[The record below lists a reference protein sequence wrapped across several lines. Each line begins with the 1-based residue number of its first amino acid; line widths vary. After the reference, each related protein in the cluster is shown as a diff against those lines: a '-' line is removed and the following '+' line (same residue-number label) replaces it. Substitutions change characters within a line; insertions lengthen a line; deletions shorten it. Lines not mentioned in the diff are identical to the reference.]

1 MATPAGDSN
10 HLGPVITQRSSEF
23 IQIPNDLEMFD
34 QILTRDEFKSVYQFL
49 AHLSAKWYIIG
60 ILLSMP
66 KSKLDEIEENHR
78 DVSRRL
84 MQMID
89 GWLSSSKDC
98 TWRALATALRED
110 GHIEE
115 ANLIVQRVSE
125 GPTTNFKEPQ
135 KRSSKNQWEEMKN
148 QMCKKEEEF
157 HADLASIDSTH
168 VEYMEFL
175 REELAVSTGSGHEQM
190 LDEIEEHVVLQ
201 MLSKDDLKFAS
212 KIHAILHNFD
222 KISKNLQSTQNSL
235 QMWVE
240 TVTVDVNEVCYSLQM
255 LTAQKESLKESL
267 FKLETEGIQHN
278 EPNNQQI
285 RLLEL
290 KAETRTQAR
299 AITQEIHDAQCYQQ
313 YLINTLT
320 TCTNHLDI
328 AINQNETIKLAANST
343 TMTYKEAIFIE
354 VLICLLVL
362 VLLTR
367 FTTVVETAIAIIVYL
382 VSIMQLIKL
391 ISPCVKRTMHKVT
404 KSANNIRRATTA
416 MGARNRKF
424 VIALLGVC
432 LAIMPLIILPQPLP
446 PEQRIEIKKTTIMN
460 FFSGVLCGFTG
471 TVLLLSLNYIVRTV
485 FVTFTL
491 SFIYLF
497 YSPTSEFSTALASF
511 VISIGIGI
519 AAALYRNYIKFII
532 CIFAETTL
540 SLLLVLLPIYIGGL
554 ISQSISNYMDP
565 VSITLGE
572 ALGGAIATLCMLQLA
587 STTRVPFIFTD
598 SKMAMSL
605 KCLDQNIDKLKTL
618 RVNISRTQCRATSLT
633 SL

>member
-23 IQIPNDLEMFD
+23 IQIPYDLEMFD
-34 QILTRDEFKSVYQFL
+34 QTLTRDEFKSVYQFL

-60 ILLSMP
+60 VLLSMP

-89 GWLSSSKDC
+89 GWLNNGKDC

-110 GHIEE
+110 GHIKE

-125 GPTTNFKEPQ
+125 GPTADFKEPQ

-190 LDEIEEHVVLQ
+190 LDVIEEHVLQ
-201 MLSKDDLKFAS
+201 MLSKDDS
-212 KIHAILHNFD
+212 NKIHAILHNFD
-222 KISKNLQSTQNSL
+222 KISKNLRSTPNSL
-235 QMWVE
+235 QIWVE

-290 KAETRTQAR
+290 KAESRTRAR
-299 AITQEIHDAQCYQQ
+299 AITQEIHDARCYQQ
-313 YLINTLT
+313 YLINTLA
-320 TCTNHLDI
+320 TCTTHLDI

-343 TMTYKEAIFIE
+343 AMTYKEVTFFEALTVLLLVALCIRNKTAVEAAAAIIICL
-354 VLICLLVL
+354 VLIMRL
-362 VLLTR
+362 
-367 FTTVVETAIAIIVYL
+367 
-382 VSIMQLIKL
+382 MKL

-404 KSANNIRRATTA
+404 KSTNYLRRATIA
-416 MGARNRKF
+416 VGACKRKF
-424 VIALLGVC
+424 VSALLGVC
-432 LAIMPLIILPQPLP
+432 LAIIPLLIPPPQPLP
-446 PEQRIEIKKTTIMN
+446 PQQPLEIKKTTIIT
-460 FFSGVLCGFTG
+460 FLGGVMLGFTG
-471 TVLLLSLNYIVRTV
+471 TVVLLSINRDIRGFYGIPA
-485 FVTFTL
+485 FFTFTL
-491 SFIYLF
+491 NLILF
-497 YSPTSEFSTALASF
+497 
-511 VISIGIGI
+511 
-519 AAALYRNYIKFII
+519 
-532 CIFAETTL
+532 
-540 SLLLVLLPIYIGGL
+540 VLLPNIRIQYSTCI
-554 ISQSISNYMDP
+554 
-565 VSITLGE
+565 
-572 ALGGAIATLCMLQLA
+572 LCNTHRYWHRCC
-587 STTRVPFIFTD
+587 ST
-598 SKMAMSL
+598 
-605 KCLDQNIDKLKTL
+605 
-618 RVNISRTQCRATSLT
+618 
-633 SL
+633 